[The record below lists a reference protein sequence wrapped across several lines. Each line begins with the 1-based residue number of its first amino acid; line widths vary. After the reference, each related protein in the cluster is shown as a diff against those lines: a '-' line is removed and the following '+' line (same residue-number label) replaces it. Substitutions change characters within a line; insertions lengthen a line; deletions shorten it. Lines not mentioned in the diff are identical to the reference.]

1 MKGNSALKKHIL
13 SLLPIFFLILSIN
26 TYAFDQEDIPAYE
39 NLPYSEIN
47 GNVPFFDESDLT
59 TSSYE
64 TYLPFDDLGRC
75 QAASACL
82 GPETLST
89 EKRGA
94 IGRIKPSGWHTVKYP
109 DQIEDLYLYNRCH
122 LIAYELS
129 AENDNEYNL
138 VTGTRY
144 MNVSGMLPF
153 ENKTTDYIKTTGNH
167 VLYRSTPVFKDNE
180 LVCRGVLIEA
190 LSVEDHGDGIRFC
203 IFCHNVQPGIEIDY
217 ATGDSHATEN
227 TASVTDSKPNVSDL
241 YVINKR
247 SGVFHHPDCDSVN
260 NMAKRNKET
269 TGKTREQLLSEG
281 YRPCQNCNP

>member
-82 GPETLST
+82 GPETLPT
-89 EKRGA
+89 EKRDA

-190 LSVEDHGDGIRFC
+190 LSVEDHGDGICFC
-203 IFCHNVQPGIEIDY
+203 VFCHNVQPGIEIDY

-281 YRPCQNCNP
+281 YHPCQNCNP

>member
-1 MKGNSALKKHIL
+1 MKKHIL